1 MKTTVQLTYEKVRFD
16 EAKDVHLVAS
26 AAEKIANRVA
36 DADAYR
42 GSSAYRSSMRK
53 GGSRG
58 VVTLYQSEALDDLRS
73 MGQAKT
79 TAAQDRMVDTFRGKR
94 EPAKRGAAEAAGRAL
109 ARKRS
114 RRW

>member
-1 MKTTVQLTYEKVRFD
+1 MIARGHD
-16 EAKDVHLVAS
+16 AVAC
-26 AAEKIANRVA
+26 AAEKIADRVG
-36 DADAYR
+36 DADAYE
-42 GSSAYRSSMRK
+42 GSSAYRSSMRE

-79 TAAQDRMVDTFRGKR
+79 TAAQDRMTDAFGAKR
-94 EPAKRGAAEAAGRAL
+94 EPAKRGTANTTGRGIG
-109 ARKRS
+109 RKRS